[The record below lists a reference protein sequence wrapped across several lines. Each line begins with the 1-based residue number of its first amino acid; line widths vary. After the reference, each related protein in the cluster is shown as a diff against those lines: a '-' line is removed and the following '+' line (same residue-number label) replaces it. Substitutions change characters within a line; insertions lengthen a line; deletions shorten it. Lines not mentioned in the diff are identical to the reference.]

1 MRNGNAEDCDGA
13 GRDTTPAEEE
23 GFVTVRNGTECGEGS
38 SLLRELSALSDAPSG
53 EKIPVLPPDIKRT
66 PMLEQYLFWK
76 ERYPGCLLFFRMG
89 DFFELF
95 FDDARTASA
104 VLDITLTA
112 RDPEKKIP
120 MAGVPFHA
128 VESYLSKLVR
138 EGFSVALCDQVTEP
152 DGRTL
157 VERSVVR
164 VVTPGTYVPE
174 DPSGEGRL
182 AALAPAG
189 DGGIALAL
197 LAPGTGSL
205 EAGTV
210 SENEAAS
217 LLATFVPQEILLP
230 RGTLE
235 RLPGRIREQIARV
248 PQRLLARNHFDP
260 AAGEERLAA
269 RFAVASLAAHGVL
282 PGDAAAGCA
291 RVVLDYLEETH
302 FSAARHVRRLRPLHS
317 GLFLHLDVTTV
328 RNLDLVEGDGLSLFA
343 VLNRC
348 STPMGKRCLR
358 EWILR
363 PLRSV
368 EEIRKRQDAVAS
380 LTEDPALLRA
390 VRDVLGA
397 CRDVER
403 ALGRLSLR
411 VGTPRDLAAI
421 RDTLAAFPG
430 LVALCAARE
439 VGKLLRAV
447 PDLAPLAETLKTLAD
462 DPPRLV
468 HAGGVIRDGADPE
481 LDEWRC
487 VARGGE
493 EWLRDYAARERELR
507 GIKSLK
513 VGYNKVFGYYIEISR
528 ANLENIPPEYS
539 RKQTLVGG
547 ERFVTEELAVFE
559 ERMRSSS
566 ERIAAR
572 ESALYEELIRV
583 TLEAGSC
590 VQELG
595 RALAALDAT
604 ASLADVAWERGY
616 VRPLVTEGTRLAL
629 HGARHPVVEVALGNR
644 SFTPNDVLLDGDGVR
659 IAVVTGPNMAGK
671 STYLRMAALLIL
683 MAQMG
688 SFVPAERAE
697 VGLTDR
703 IFTRI
708 GARDE
713 LDRGLSTF
721 MVEMVETAGILHNV
735 TDRSFVVLDEIGRGT
750 STYDGMSIAWAVLEY
765 LLTPCGARPK
775 VLFATHFHEL
785 TALAERHR
793 EITNC
798 SMAVEETAEGVT
810 FLHRVVP
817 RPADRSYGIEVAR
830 LAGIPETVLRR
841 SRELLREFETRR
853 VVPGG
858 EGWAGAFP
866 DGAAWPEA
874 SRAAPGQ
881 GRGRMRQLSLL
892 DAAKD
897 AVLEELALLDPDSM
911 TPLQALE
918 VLYRLR
924 EKSRS
929 ALEEGAP

>member
-1 MRNGNAEDCDGA
+1 MRNENAGVCDGA
-13 GRDTTPAEEE
+13 GRGTTRAGEE
-23 GFVTVRNGTECGEGS
+23 GFVTVRNGMECEEGS
-38 SLLRELSALSDAPSG
+38 SLLRELSAPDAPGG
-53 EKIPVLPPDIKRT
+53 EKVPVLPPDIKRT
-66 PMLEQYLFWK
+66 PMLEQYFFWK
-76 ERYPGCLLFFRMG
+76 ERYPDCLLFFRMG

-128 VESYLSKLVR
+128 VEGYLGRLVR

-189 DGGIALAL
+189 EGGIALAL

-217 LLATFVPQEILLP
+217 LLATFAPQEILLP
-230 RGTLE
+230 RGTPE
-235 RLPGRIREQIARV
+235 RLPGRIREQIARI
-248 PQRLLARNHFDP
+248 PQRLLARSHFDP
-260 AAGEERLAA
+260 ASGEERLAA

-291 RVVLDYLEETH
+291 RVALDYLEETH

-328 RNLDLVEGDGLSLFA
+328 RNLDLVEGDALSLFA

-348 STPMGKRCLR
+348 GTPMGKRCLR

-380 LTEDPALLRA
+380 LTEDPVLLRA
-390 VRDVLGA
+390 VRDALGA

-430 LVALCAARE
+430 LVALCEGRKAGE
-439 VGKLLRAV
+439 PLRAV
-447 PDLAPLAETLKTLAD
+447 PDLAPLMETLRTLAD

-559 ERMRSSS
+559 DRMRSSS

-572 ESALYEELIRV
+572 ESALYEELVRA
-583 TLEAGSC
+583 TLEAGAC

-604 ASLADVAWERGY
+604 ASLAEVAWERGY

-644 SFTPNDVLLDGDGVR
+644 PFTPNDVLLDGDGVR

-765 LLTPCGARPK
+765 LLAPCGARPK

-785 TALAERHR
+785 TALAERHG

-830 LAGIPETVLRR
+830 LAGIPEAVLRR

-858 EGWAGAFP
+858 EGGAGAFP
-866 DGAAWPEA
+866 DGAVGAEA
-874 SRAAPGQ
+874 ARSVPGQ

-897 AVLEELALLDPDSM
+897 AVLEELALLDPDSL

-924 EKSRS
+924 EKSRC

>member
-53 EKIPVLPPDIKRT
+53 GKIPVLPPDIKRT

-302 FSAARHVRRLRPLHS
+302 FSAARHVWRLRPLHS

-874 SRAAPGQ
+874 SRAALGQ

>member
-1 MRNGNAEDCDGA
+1 MRNGNAGVCDG
-13 GRDTTPAEEE
+13 TKQLHSVEED
-23 GFVTVRNGTECGEGS
+23 S
-38 SLLRELSALSDAPSG
+38 SLLRELSEPDVSNGPKAS
-53 EKIPVLPPDIKRT
+53 VLPPDLKRT

-76 ERYPGCLLFFRMG
+76 ERYPNCLLFFRMG

-112 RDPEKKIP
+112 RDPEKRIP

-128 VESYLSKLVR
+128 VESYLGKLVR

-189 DGGIALAL
+189 DEGIALAL

-205 EAGTV
+205 EVGTV

-217 LLATFVPQEILLP
+217 LLATFAPQEILLP
-230 RGTLE
+230 KGAAE
-235 RLPGRIREQIARV
+235 RLPGRVREQIARI

-260 AAGEERLAA
+260 AVGEERLAA
-269 RFAVASLAAHGVL
+269 RFAVASLAAYGVL
-282 PGDAAAGCA
+282 PGDAAVGCA
-291 RVVLDYLEETH
+291 RVALDYLEETH

-328 RNLDLVEGDGLSLFA
+328 RNLDLVEGDSLSLFA
-343 VLNRC
+343 ILNRC
-348 STPMGKRCLR
+348 CTPMGKRCLR

-368 EEIRKRQDAVAS
+368 EEIRRRQDAVAS
-380 LTEDPALLRA
+380 LREDPALLRSLQDA
-390 VRDVLGA
+390 LGM

-421 RDTLAAFPG
+421 RDTLVAFPG
-430 LVALCAARE
+430 LVALCAGRE
-439 VGKLLRAV
+439 AGELLRTV
-447 PDLAPLAETLKTLAD
+447 PDLAPLTETLKPLAD

-468 HAGGVIRDGADPE
+468 NAGGVIRDGADPE

-487 VARGGE
+487 IARSGE

-513 VGYNKVFGYYIEISR
+513 VGYNKVFGYYLEISR
-528 ANLENIPPEYS
+528 ANLENIPPEYR

-547 ERFVTEELAVFE
+547 ERFVTEELAAFE

-572 ESALYEELIRV
+572 ESALYEELVRA
-583 TLEAGSC
+583 TLEAGAC

-616 VRPLVTEGTRLAL
+616 VRPLVTEGARLAL

-644 SFTPNDVLLDGDGVR
+644 PFTPNDVFLDGDGVR

-765 LLTPCGARPK
+765 LLASCGAKPK

-785 TALAERHR
+785 TALAERYG

-817 RPADRSYGIEVAR
+817 HPADRSYGIEVAR
-830 LAGIPETVLRR
+830 LAGIPEAVLRR
-841 SRELLREFETRR
+841 SRELLREFEARR
-853 VVPGG
+853 IVPGYKDG
-858 EGWAGAFP
+858 SGVFS
-866 DGAAWPEA
+866 DGAAGPETV
-874 SRAAPGQ
+874 RGFPRQ
-881 GRGRMRQLSLL
+881 GRGQMRQLSLL

-897 AVLEELALLDPDSM
+897 AVLEELALLDLDSM

-924 EKSRS
+924 EKSRF